1 LVRVRGS
8 ALCEGGPPEQLELLV
23 EGATATVVGRGLP
36 SPRIARKHSGVQG
49 ADEAR
54 WEAVVD
60 LRGTRMASVSMTLLT
75 RMAGRGWGELAHA
88 SYGLEPEGPRAG
100 TRSRAAFT
108 IVQNEPVF
116 LPLWLAHYRRYFDPD
131 DIYVLDHDSTDG
143 STSGLTGTCNVLPV
157 HRSAS
162 FDHDWLRSTAE
173 QFQSFLLAS
182 YETVLYAEADEF
194 IVAEPTRH
202 SGLDS
207 YIEELRGPAACCT
220 GYEVV
225 HYPSEQPLRLDS
237 PILGQRQYWHSSA
250 RYSKRLIAKAPL
262 AWGQG
267 FHRELRFPEVRPDPD
282 LYLIHLH
289 RADYDR
295 CHARHRS
302 AASRNWSERDLAG
315 GAGSQNRIVE
325 ADEFRHWF
333 YNVGLG
339 SAERERIPDRLKA
352 LL

>member
-1 LVRVRGS
+1 MPVGSIDRPAPGDTLPRSLVRVRGS

-36 SPRIARKHSGVQG
+36 SPRIAWKHSGVQG

-250 RYSKRLIAKAPL
+250 RYTTGRRWSLRWSLGVERSQCRARWPSNPARPAERRAPRRPRR
-262 AWGQG
+262 ARAAGSAPPRPRG
-267 FHRELRFPEVRPDPD
+267 RVRVRPRPRRRR
-282 LYLIHLH
+282 
-289 RADYDR
+289 RA
-295 CHARHRS
+295 AR
-302 AASRNWSERDLAG
+302 AA
-315 GAGSQNRIVE
+315 
-325 ADEFRHWF
+325 
-333 YNVGLG
+333 
-339 SAERERIPDRLKA
+339 
-352 LL
+352 